1 MRNQR
6 PGLLPREREYEMD
19 NPGTYST
26 GLLGEG
32 PGAMRPRVGGGG
44 GGALLSDP
52 LLGGVVAAGN
62 DSLTAGLQEQ
72 LLQHKRLEQQ
82 LNLRESQLALA
93 SNLLQQQ
100 NKMLGDIQT
109 GTGLMGPAPGNIPS
123 LLDNLPRKRANEGA
137 RMDHKRSRFD
147 EGPPARSPFGDR
159 RDDRRA
165 HSDDRAVRRRE
176 DVYDPEYPTGERP
189 EGRDNTRTRYFC
201 HACNEECF
209 TEMGFSKHLHSRRHE
224 DRVRGV
230 GEVAKNSLDRN
241 KAQQHLRDIEGQDF
255 CRICDEKLRI
265 PFEHHKRTTIHKKRF
280 QQTNMGCGWC
290 NVRGF
295 NNFREVLKHRDTKKH
310 IENEKKMKGKDSTTS
325 SSTSSSRRDRDT
337 RKNDKDDDDVVII
350 GEKKADKKTDT
361 RRKSNGSSRP
371 SSKPTPKKVE
381 EKPKEDPN
389 VFNVKDLEEAEKIE
403 FDAERA
409 IGQNLVVP
417 VTGFFCKLCHKFYNN
432 EEAAKV
438 GHCKTQIHFDK
449 YKATMIAKFKKKAE
463 TEAKAKE
470 EAAKKAAEKE
480 AAEKEAEEAKKT
492 ESKATEDTEKTN
504 EKKENGEEITEAVQN
519 EAEMDV
525 KESNETEEL
534 GQNTTMEE
542 PENIDLSSSDPVYLG
557 YDEDK
562 KDDEQTDDVQQ
573 PVEDE
578 EENNNQ
584 DDTAEADESSILD
597 AEGENEDGTEVE
609 GDGEVEKESTEETTP
624 TAKSP
629 RGRVRA
635 GKPRGGKAKR
645 GKK

>member
-1 MRNQR
+1 MQRDRFMHGGLGRDEYEYDQLRNQR
-6 PGLLPREREYEMD
+6 SGLLPREREYEMD
-19 NPGTYST
+19 NQGAYST

-44 GGALLSDP
+44 GGGVSGGLLSDP

-123 LLDNLPRKRANEGA
+123 LLDNLPRKRVNEGA

-147 EGPPARSPFGDR
+147 EGPARSQFGDR

-176 DVYDPEYPTGERP
+176 DVYDPEYPTGER
-189 EGRDNTRTRYFC
+189 
-201 HACNEECF
+201 
-209 TEMGFSKHLHSRRHE
+209 GFSKHLHSRRHE

-241 KAQQHLRDIEGQDF
+241 KAQQHLRNIEGQDF
-255 CRICDEKLRI
+255 CRICDETLRI

-325 SSTSSSRRDRDT
+325 SSSSRRDS

-350 GEKKADKKTDT
+350 GEKKADKKSDT

-371 SSKPTPKKVE
+371 SSKPATKKVE

-463 TEAKAKE
+463 SEAKVKE
-470 EAAKKAAEKE
+470 EAAKKAAEK
-480 AAEKEAEEAKKT
+480 KEAEEAKKT
-492 ESKATEDTEKTN
+492 ESKATEDSEKVDV
-504 EKKENGEEITEAVQN
+504 KKENGGDITEAVQN
-519 EAEMDV
+519 EAE
-525 KESNETEEL
+525 SNEAQEL
-534 GQNTTMEE
+534 GQNTSLEE
-542 PENIDLSSSDPVYLG
+542 PENIDLSSADPVYLG

-562 KDDEQTDDVQQ
+562 QADEQTDDVQQ
-573 PVEDE
+573 LAEDE

-584 DDTAEADESSILD
+584 DDTMEADESSILD
-597 AEGENEDGTEVE
+597 AEGENEEGTEVE
-609 GDGEVEKESTEETTP
+609 EEAEAEKESTEATP

-629 RGRVRA
+629 RGRVRT
-635 GKPRGGKAKR
+635 GKSRGGKAKR